1 MYQLIHPS
9 SVVQILA
16 DLSGTGPARIKPR
29 ASRYGRWG
37 RLKSTVSLSVYF
49 EMEGPM
55 PQARVSI
62 SWPGDGLP
70 LLLHPILCTSVMV
83 FFKYFQSLISAS
95 PAVDTTRRRVHPQMP
110 FSQLPLGLSQVS
122 TLSASLD
129 FYICS
134 PPPPPQ
140 SVVTEHI
147 TNISQ
152 DQIKNLGITLSTH
165 FVKSNPNIMFVT
177 FFVLA
182 TVTLI
187 AFKYLSQNQTNFKQ
201 ENLMLKKMNEEK
213 DLQLDRVLEDNKQL
227 KADNRKLTKLEKD
240 LERDRVLEDNKQLKA
255 DICELTKLEKDLERD
270 RLLEDNKQLKA
281 DNRELTKLISAGSL
295 IGQVSETW
303 FTRSIPF
310 LLFSIFLLLL
320 LSFFV

>member
-1 MYQLIHPS
+1 MLAYPLPEARELLTNKIQSAKLKLSEVSEEQAYLRNQITTTQVNIARVFNWDVKRRYVPINS
-9 SVVQILA
+9 SVLCRANPA

-95 PAVDTTRRRVHPQMP
+95 PAVDTTPETRT
-110 FSQLPLGLSQVS
+110 S
-122 TLSASLD
+122 TDALLTTATRAISK
-129 FYICS
+129 
-134 PPPPPQ
+134 
-140 SVVTEHI
+140 HI

-187 AFKYLSQNQTNFKQ
+187 AFKYLN
-201 ENLMLKKMNEEK
+201 
-213 DLQLDRVLEDNKQL
+213 RVLEDNKQL

-295 IGQVSETW
+295 IGQGSENDPKLT
-303 FTRSIPF
+303 
-310 LLFSIFLLLL
+310 
-320 LSFFV
+320 

>member
-62 SWPGDGLP
+62 SWPGD
-70 LLLHPILCTSVMV
+70 
-83 FFKYFQSLISAS
+83 AS
-95 PAVDTTRRRVHPQMP
+95 PAVDTPKTRT
-110 FSQLPLGLSQVS
+110 STDALLPTATQ
-122 TLSASLD
+122 A
-129 FYICS
+129 
-134 PPPPPQ
+134 
-140 SVVTEHI
+140 
-147 TNISQ
+147 IS
-152 DQIKNLGITLSTH
+152 
-165 FVKSNPNIMFVT
+165 NIMFVT

-255 DICELTKLEKDLERD
+255 D
-270 RLLEDNKQLKA
+270 
-281 DNRELTKLISAGSL
+281 NRELTKLISAGSL

>member
-95 PAVDTTRRRVHPQMP
+95 PAVDTTPETRT
-110 FSQLPLGLSQVS
+110 S
-122 TLSASLD
+122 TDALLTTATRAISK
-129 FYICS
+129 
-134 PPPPPQ
+134 
-140 SVVTEHI
+140 HI

-227 KADNRKLTKLEKD
+227 KADNR
-240 LERDRVLEDNKQLKA
+240 
-255 DICELTKLEKDLERD
+255 
-270 RLLEDNKQLKA
+270 
-281 DNRELTKLISAGSL
+281 ELTKLISAGSL